1 MTFSSFLFELNDAKL
16 LMQLTEQIR
25 DKRETQNILKLSFFP
40 HMHWT
45 EMFCISVQQT
55 PLKLSCK
62 LEAPALS
69 LDFWTTELK

>member
-40 HMHWT
+40 HMH
-45 EMFCISVQQT
+45 
-55 PLKLSCK
+55 
-62 LEAPALS
+62 
-69 LDFWTTELK
+69 